1 MIVITLLFGVF
12 YLVDLQRP
20 FSRYEPY
27 DPRFSGLMI
36 ENKTISCPPSPNQG
50 DQNCYVPFRMYAIK
64 RFCRKIYF
72 QKCLSFCFIFM
83 FQLLIVRQRN

>member
-50 DQNCYVPFRMYAIK
+50 DQNYSVPFRMFTIFY
-64 RFCRKIYF
+64 RVNFLKI
-72 QKCLSFCFIFM
+72 L
-83 FQLLIVRQRN
+83 